1 MKPVSP
7 LPPSGPS
14 LEAVASTFEAARL
27 RQARQLALLTK
38 QDLAAAAGISAA
50 AVGQFETGPSKPRP
64 NTVARLA
71 AVLDVPPAFFAAGRP
86 YLPLESGSLFFR
98 SLRSTSARQ
107 RNKAVAYTQQVG
119 ELAIAL
125 EKHVR
130 FPAIDLPGFTGD
142 ETKSTVLSSDP
153 VLAAQ
158 QLRRAWKLGTGPI
171 PQMIRLVESKGI
183 VTVLV
188 PMVEAEVANI
198 DAFSTASFGRP
209 VLVLSPDRA
218 DDVYRH
224 RFSAAHELGHIVLH
238 GGHTSGTADI
248 EREADRFA
256 AEFLTPRSTMEQ
268 ELPSRLD
275 MNAIIR
281 HSQAW
286 GIEPKSLIKR
296 SHEIGKISEV
306 TARRGYIRLNQLKIP
321 HEPVAWFPG
330 EQPSLLLRALDLAEQ
345 RGLTIALLANEL
357 AWTPAHLRRVLGEI
371 DQRPELSL
379 VS

>member
-1 MKPVSP
+1 M
-7 LPPSGPS
+7 
-14 LEAVASTFEAARL
+14 ASTFEATRL

-188 PMVEAEVANI
+188 PMVEAEVAKI

-275 MNAIIR
+275 MNAIIQ

-321 HEPVAWFPG
+321 HEPVACFPG